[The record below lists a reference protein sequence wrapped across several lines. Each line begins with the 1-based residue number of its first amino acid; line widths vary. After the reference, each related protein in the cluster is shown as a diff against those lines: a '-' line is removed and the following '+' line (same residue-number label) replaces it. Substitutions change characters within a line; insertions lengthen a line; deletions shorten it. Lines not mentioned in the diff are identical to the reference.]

1 MAKFLVK
8 IVRSLIV
15 FFLKMFTDDGIFVLP
30 NAFAIPKKCHGKL
43 GCLVYNMLLMRN
55 KRPTLNTQKD
65 FILAKLFI
73 LLFYSISFLFEK
85 TFVR

>member
-8 IVRSLIV
+8 IVRSFIV
-15 FFLKMFTDDGIFVLP
+15 FFLKMFTDDGIFV
-30 NAFAIPKKCHGKL
+30 AILKKCHGKL
-43 GCLVYNMLLMRN
+43 ECLVYNMLLMRN
-55 KRPTLNTQKD
+55 KRPTLNTQKY

-73 LLFYSISFLFEK
+73 LLFYSISFLFGK

>member
-15 FFLKMFTDDGIFVLP
+15 FFLKMVTDDGIFVLP
-30 NAFAIPKKCHGKL
+30 NAFAILKKCHGKL
-43 GCLVYNMLLMRN
+43 GCLVYYMLLMRN
-55 KRPTLNTQKD
+55 KRPTLNTQKY